1 MFWSNK
7 RPISVKQ
14 IHLMIWSS
22 VIFTIEE
29 NKTVIIYVEFIISQI
44 YLTLMVNTNLMQI
57 IL

>member
-1 MFWSNK
+1 MGNL
-7 RPISVKQ
+7 Q

-29 NKTVIIYVEFIISQI
+29 NKTVMKKKTIYVEFIISQI
-44 YLTLMVNTNLMQI
+44 YLMLVVNTNLMQI